1 MKAAFGGRYEAEKL
15 WKFGGRV
22 GCIKH
27 ALSTCFTNC
36 MDSEPKG
43 HADVKLNSDLL
54 DKIAAVENF
63 YNRRE
68 DKAKRLICAFPQKS
82 GTRPWRSHYQHLK
95 AAYDNYRILCIC
107 KKKMS
112 RLLATC
118 LP

>member
-1 MKAAFGGRYEAEKL
+1 MCGYLGLVTFWIYPWIFFNNSKFNSKL
-15 WKFGGRV
+15 PHYADSD
-22 GCIKH
+22 I
-27 ALSTCFTNC
+27 STTGINT
-36 MDSEPKG
+36 
-43 HADVKLNSDLL
+43 L
-54 DKIAAVENF
+54 

-68 DKAKRLICAFPQKS
+68 DKAKRLICAIPQKS
-82 GTRPWRSHYQHLK
+82 GTRPWRSHYQRLK